1 MSTRLRFYHL
11 LPYQWINHF
20 GTERKAFRVLASVG
34 SKQQTEI
41 RMLPDIAHRRRVC
54 VTLLAGVFLF
64 AISGQLLM
72 AQGVGELTGTV
83 TDPTGAP
90 LAFAMVTAMSME
102 TGQML
107 PAAAGADGIY
117 KFSLPPGN
125 YRMTFESA
133 GYKPVEFPAAKVIVP
148 WTVVKNCVLEADA
161 QTPSNTTVESAQK
174 PAPSPSTNPQEPSL
188 EDLGITPAQAKGNA
202 QAQALLDKRTHML
215 KIHQRLGLI
224 TIEPFA
230 ATLISSA
237 FAGGKQTSTTTRDL
251 HAALGTATV
260 GLYCATAYFAIRAP
274 KIPGTKTRGP
284 IRLHKTLAWIHGP
297 GMVLTPILGEMA
309 FAQKNSGEKV
319 HGIAS
324 LHGPVAIVTGVAFG
338 LAVASVSFK
347 F

>member
-1 MSTRLRFYHL
+1 
-11 LPYQWINHF
+11 
-20 GTERKAFRVLASVG
+20 
-34 SKQQTEI
+34 
-41 RMLPDIAHRRRVC
+41 MLPDIPYPRRVC
-54 VTLLAGVFLF
+54 VTVLTGFFLF
-64 AISGQLLM
+64 LISTPSLT
-72 AQGVGELTGTV
+72 AQGTGELMGTV
-83 TDPTGAP
+83 TDRTGAP
-90 LAFAMVTAMSME
+90 LAFAMVTTTSVD
-102 TGQML
+102 TGRML
-107 PAAAGADGIY
+107 PAATGMDGTY
-117 KFSLPPGN
+117 RFRLPPGN
-125 YRMTFESA
+125 YRLSFEYP
-133 GYKPVEFPAAKVIVP
+133 GYKVVENSAATISGP
-148 WTVVKNCVLEADA
+148 WRVVQNCTLEADA
-161 QTPSNTTVESAQK
+161 QTQGNTTADPAQK
-174 PAPSPSTNPQEPSL
+174 PAPRPSNNPQEPSL

-224 TIEPFA
+224 TIEPLA

-237 FAGGKQTSTTTRDL
+237 FAGGKQTSSTTRDV

-274 KIPGTKTRGP
+274 KIQGTKTRGP

-309 FAQKNSGEKV
+309 FAQKDRGEKV

-324 LHGPVAIVTGVAFG
+324 LHGPVAIVTGAAFG

>member
-1 MSTRLRFYHL
+1 
-11 LPYQWINHF
+11 
-20 GTERKAFRVLASVG
+20 
-34 SKQQTEI
+34 
-41 RMLPDIAHRRRVC
+41 MLPDIPYPRRVC
-54 VTLLAGVFLF
+54 VTVLTGFLLFL
-64 AISGQLLM
+64 ISTPSLT
-72 AQGVGELTGTV
+72 AQGTGELMGTV
-83 TDPTGAP
+83 TDRTGAP
-90 LAFAMVTAMSME
+90 LAFAMVTTTSVD
-102 TGQML
+102 TGRML
-107 PAAAGADGIY
+107 PAATGMDGTY
-117 KFSLPPGN
+117 RFNLPPGN
-125 YRMTFESA
+125 YRLSFEYP
-133 GYKPVEFPAAKVIVP
+133 GYKVVEISAATIRGP
-148 WTVVKNCVLEADA
+148 WRVVQNCTLEADA
-161 QTPSNTTVESAQK
+161 QTQGNTTAEPAQK
-174 PAPSPSTNPQEPSL
+174 PAPSPSNNPQEPSL

-237 FAGGKQTSTTTRDL
+237 FAGGRQTSSTTRDL

-309 FAQKNSGEKV
+309 FAQKDRGEKV

-324 LHGPVAIVTGVAFG
+324 LHGPVAIVTGAAFG